1 MRYQMIT
8 AKCPLRISLV
18 GGSTDLQQ
26 FLDKYDTGSVV
37 SFSSTLY
44 TYISI
49 NRNKTE
55 KYRINYTKT
64 ENVKDPSKIKNDI
77 AREVINHF
85 NLPPLTMIFNSDVP
99 STGTGLAA
107 SSSYMVAAIA
117 AALEFVGKDWSQYEI
132 CELALKLE
140 RKFNPLTGYQDAYGC
155 GIGGLKR
162 FYFNKYGNVKVE
174 FLHSKLLSDLS
185 MTLIPTGVKRSST
198 DILST
203 IDVDK
208 SLKLLDDVEAFVKC
222 KDSEEICQ
230 VINNTWKNKKK
241 ISTSMLNN
249 DISKLDDELESY
261 YGGTRV
267 NARKLLGAGG
277 GGYFLVMSDVVLNPV
292 DGELDIRIDN
302 KGVVVYAN

>member
-1 MRYQMIT
+1 MIT

-77 AREVINHF
+77 AREVINYF
-85 NLPPLTMIFNSDVP
+85 DLPPLTMIFNSDIP

-117 AALEFVGKDWSQYEI
+117 AALEFIGEDWSQYEI

-140 RKFNPLTGYQDAYGC
+140 RNFNPLTGYQDVYGC

-222 KDSEEICQ
+222 KNAEEICQ
-230 VINNTWKNKKK
+230 VINNTWKNKKE
-241 ISTSMLNN
+241 ISTSILNN
-249 DISKLDDELESY
+249 DIARLDNKLESY
-261 YGGTRV
+261 CQGPFS
-267 NARKLLGAGG
+267 ARKLLGAGG
-277 GGYFLVMSDVVLNPV
+277 GGYFLVMCDCDGWLVEDPI
-292 DGELDIRIDN
+292 DGEVGIRVDN